1 MWTSIC
7 VKLKAVLQLQKFMLY
22 LISDLEHAMVLLSGW
37 TGIWMVTQNM
47 PFQQDQEEL
56 YE

>member
-1 MWTSIC
+1 M
-7 VKLKAVLQLQKFMLY
+7 KLKAVLQLQKFMLF
-22 LISDLEHAMVLLSGW
+22 LISDLEHAMVLLCGW

-56 YE
+56 YK